1 MAEKWWD
8 EEAERLNKMA
18 ELAAKA
24 GLVTINAETPELNED
39 GSEVQNK
46 TLKELFSKL
55 KGGPG
60 SGNHDHRGVPGQHGG
75 SAPKGTRGVIIG
87 GEVAEGRPASKTRAA
102 KPLAKRSQAEA
113 KEFATKRL
121 ADLGY
126 KAKFEKTKDGKL
138 RVIDASN
145 PRKPKPTKWHI
156 LEDGR
161 VVRINKGQ
169 IDSEMTDEGVKLTR
183 S

>member
-55 KGGPG
+55 KGGEG
-60 SGNHDHRGVPGQHGG
+60 SGNHEHRGIPGHRGG
-75 SAPKGTRGVIIG
+75 SAPKGGN
-87 GEVAEGRPASKTRAA
+87 AYSKAS
-102 KPLAKRSQAEA
+102 PGMPQRSQAEA

-161 VVRINKGQ
+161 VVRINKGR